1 MSLDLESLR
10 SAYRATLLE
19 DVIPFW
25 ERHAVDA
32 DGALNTCIAD
42 DGTVTSR
49 DRWGW
54 SQWRAVWVFSRLYNS
69 VEPRARWLR
78 FARDICSYLTS
89 HGPLEDG
96 HWPLLLDGSARVR
109 RGFES
114 IYVDGFA
121 IYGLVELWRA
131 IREPRLLDLALAT
144 FRAVEATLRRGGP
157 PPSWPYPMPPGTQA
171 HGVSMMFSLVDHE
184 LALATGD
191 PDVLAASDLHHRK
204 VMSTFLRDDRG
215 VVLERLR
222 ADGAELPA
230 PQGTAVVPGHAVE
243 SMWFQLL
250 IARENSDAATIR
262 RAADAIRRHLEL
274 GWDPDHGGLFLAVDA
289 EGGTPDWAFA
299 DTKLWWPH
307 TEALLATLLA
317 YEEVREPWC
326 LEWHERVRR
335 YSYERFPVAQHGE
348 WRQKLDRR
356 GNPITDV
363 VALPVKDP
371 FHLPRALMGCIE
383 VLDRLLSPAPR
394 R

>member
-1 MSLDLESLR
+1 MTLDLDSLR
-10 SAYRATLLE
+10 RTYRATLLE

-25 ERHAVDA
+25 ERHAVDP

-69 VEPRARWLR
+69 VDARPRWLQI
-78 FARDICSYLTS
+78 ARDICQYVSS

-96 HWPLLLDGSARVR
+96 HWPLLLDGSGRVR

-121 IYGLVELWRA
+121 LYGLVELWRA
-131 IREPRLLDLALAT
+131 TREPRLLELAHRT
-144 FRAVEATLRRGGP
+144 FRAVEDSLRAGGP

-171 HGVSMMFSLVDHE
+171 HGVSMMFSLVYHE
-184 LALATGD
+184 LAVATGD
-191 PDVLAASDLHHRK
+191 PEVRAAADRHHRK
-204 VMSTFLRDDRG
+204 VMLTFHHRG
-215 VVLERLR
+215 RNVVLERLR
-222 ADGAELPA
+222 ADGSELPA
-230 PQGTAVVPGHAVE
+230 PQGTAVVPGHAIE
-243 SMWFQLL
+243 SMWFQIL
-250 IARENSDAATIR
+250 IARERGDSATIR
-262 RAADAIRRHLEL
+262 RAVDAIRRHLEL
-274 GWDPDHGGLFLAVDA
+274 GWDDEHGGLFLAVDA
-289 EGGTPDWAFA
+289 DGGAPDWAFA

-307 TEALLATLLA
+307 TESLLATLMA

-335 YSYERFPVAQHGE
+335 YSYERYPVARHGE

-371 FHLPRALMGCIE
+371 FHLPRALMGCVE
-383 VLDRLLSPAPR
+383 VLDRLVSPATAR
-394 R
+394 